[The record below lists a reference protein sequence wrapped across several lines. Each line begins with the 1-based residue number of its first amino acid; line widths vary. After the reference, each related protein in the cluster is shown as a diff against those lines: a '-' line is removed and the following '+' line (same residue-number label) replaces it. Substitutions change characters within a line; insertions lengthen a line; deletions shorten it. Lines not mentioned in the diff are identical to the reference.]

1 MRRPDSK
8 QSYWTE
14 QEIITLHRFKTHE
27 CVLFDPFKIEDVT
40 NTWLLETL
48 IMLRKEVLLFCGFK
62 LLPDFCKLAFSFPD
76 RSSLLRLLSDMCDAF
91 CLLSPL
97 SSNLTSEWVWAR
109 VKEPPTAALPTSSV
123 LWNLPPRFVFVDP
136 LLFSLEKS
144 AIFAR
149 TPDSFSSS
157 VTV

>member
-1 MRRPDSK
+1 M
-8 QSYWTE
+8 
-14 QEIITLHRFKTHE
+14 
-27 CVLFDPFKIEDVT
+27 LFDPFKIEDVT

-76 RSSLLRLLSDMCDAF
+76 PRSSLLRLLSDMWDVL
-91 CLLSPL
+91 CLLSPP
-97 SSNLTSEWVWAR
+97 SSNLTSVWVWAR
-109 VKEPPTAALPTSSV
+109 VSEPPTAALPTSSV
-123 LWNLPPRFVFVDP
+123 LWNLPPRFVFADP

>member
-1 MRRPDSK
+1 MIRF
-8 QSYWTE
+8 
-14 QEIITLHRFKTHE
+14 RFKTHE

-76 RSSLLRLLSDMCDAF
+76 RSGSLLRLLSDKCDVL
-91 CLLSPL
+91 CLLSPP

-109 VKEPPTAALPTSSV
+109 VSEPPTAALPTSSE
-123 LWNLPPRFVFVDP
+123 LWNLPPRLVFEPP